1 MSLSLVT
8 AAGPSPDYV
17 QGNKD
22 KASREENLLKPS
34 SSTSHR
40 RGRGAGVINDNDNDN
55 DSDGDDCDDD
65 KADQRSPD

>member
-22 KASREENLLKPS
+22 KASMLIKFSSNIPPHHLTEERLVLLS
-34 SSTSHR
+34 
-40 RGRGAGVINDNDNDN
+40 VIMIVIVMMIMMII
-55 DSDGDDCDDD
+55 S
-65 KADQRSPD
+65 

>member
-22 KASREENLLKPS
+22 KASMLIKFSSNIPPHHLTEERSVVLS
-34 SSTSHR
+34 
-40 RGRGAGVINDNDNDN
+40 VIVIMRIVRVIVRMIMMII
-55 DSDGDDCDDD
+55 S
-65 KADQRSPD
+65 

>member
-22 KASREENLLKPS
+22 KASRVIAKFLLTLTLEVRLVLS
-34 SSTSHR
+34 MILILIMI
-40 RGRGAGVINDNDNDN
+40 VIVIVMMN
-55 DSDGDDCDDD
+55 DDD
-65 KADQRSPD
+65 KADQHSPD

>member
-34 SSTSHR
+34 SSTSQR
-40 RGRGAGVINDNDNDN
+40 RGRGGAGVINDNDND
-55 DSDGDDCDDD
+55 SDGEDCDDD